1 MESKQVQRYQETR
14 KATLVGATANIVLA
28 ISKVLFGWL
37 GHSTALIADGIH
49 SFSDLLTDVL
59 VILAAKFSHHE
70 ADEDHPYGHERIET
84 AATVA
89 LSIVLIIVGVAIAYD
104 AIVHVLNHTKTAVP
118 QTYVLW
124 IAAFS
129 VLVNEGIYRY
139 TLHVA
144 KRINSDML
152 KANALHSRS
161 DAASSLVVLVGVG
174 GSLLG
179 VVWLDALAAIV
190 VGAMIIKMGGSLAW
204 QNLSELVDTGVD
216 EETLVKIRALIVVV
230 PGVVSL
236 HQLRTRKM
244 AGQILIDAH
253 VMVASKISVSEGHHI
268 GDQVQSALYASE
280 LDIHDV
286 TIHIDSE
293 DDELYSHSSQ
303 LPGRE
308 TLLPQLQSVWKS
320 LPGSDKLIDITIHY
334 VGGKIELELV
344 LPLSILNDQR
354 DEKILFDQ
362 YNAALSSFTEIK
374 QFSLKFS

>member
-1 MESKQVQRYQETR
+1 
-14 KATLVGATANIVLA
+14 
-28 ISKVLFGWL
+28 
-37 GHSTALIADGIH
+37 
-49 SFSDLLTDVL
+49 
-59 VILAAKFSHHE
+59 
-70 ADEDHPYGHERIET
+70 
-84 AATVA
+84 
-89 LSIVLIIVGVAIAYD
+89 
-104 AIVHVLNHTKTAVP
+104 
-118 QTYVLW
+118 
-124 IAAFS
+124 
-129 VLVNEGIYRY
+129 
-139 TLHVA
+139 
-144 KRINSDML
+144 ML

-190 VGAMIIKMGGSLAW
+190 VGAMIIKMGASLAW

-280 LDIHDV
+280 MDIHDV

-320 LPGSDKLIDITIHY
+320 LPGSDELIDITIHY
-334 VGGKIELELV
+334 VGGKMELELV
-344 LPLSILNDQR
+344 LPLSILNDQG
-354 DEKILFDQ
+354 DEKTLFDQ
-362 YNAALSSFTEIK
+362 YNSALSSFAEIK
-374 QFSLKFS
+374 QFSLKFC